1 MEISQL
7 AVRRSI
13 HISANPERVWKEF
26 ETFERMAA
34 WWGTGHTLEVY
45 EPREGGRIEMA
56 VEVDGEPRRWGGTIL
71 VFAPG
76 RELTFED
83 QWIPPREWPVPTYIT
98 LRLSPLLNGT
108 LVELFQHGL
117 EQLGDMASE
126 QHDGLEHGW
135 SMRQLERLKAIAS
148 E

>member
-1 MEISQL
+1 
-7 AVRRSI
+7 
-13 HISANPERVWKEF
+13 VWKEF

-56 VEVDGEPRRWGGTIL
+56 VEVEGEPRRWGGKIL
-71 VFAPG
+71 VFEAG

-83 QWIPPREWPVPTYIT
+83 QWIPPREWKVATYIT
-98 LRLSPLLNGT
+98 LRLTPLLGGT
-108 LVELFQHGL
+108 LVELLHHGL
-117 EQLGDMASE
+117 ELLGDLASE

-135 SMRQLERLKAIAS
+135 SMRQLERLKAIVS
-148 E
+148 K